1 MSTYR
6 LERLFS
12 PRSIALVGASPRHGS
27 LGNAVLR
34 NLNGAGFGGRL
45 TMVNP
50 RHGDI
55 EGLPTVASLRE
66 LDGPPDVAVVAV
78 PAVIVPSV
86 VAEAAELGVA
96 VAIVITAGLGH
107 GPGSLAAS
115 CEAVAR
121 PNGLRIVG
129 PNCLGVMAPRV
140 RMNATFAAR
149 MPPPGDLALVSQSGA
164 IAAGMIEWAAERAI
178 GFSTIASIGD
188 QLDVD
193 FGDLLDFL
201 ALDAGTRAILLY
213 VESIKDARKFMSA
226 ARSAARTKPVVVIK
240 AGRHAQAA
248 QAAATHTGAL
258 AGSDEVYD
266 AAFRR
271 AGLLRVLDLG
281 ELFEAAETLGR
292 IRSVRG
298 KRLAILT
305 NGGGVGVLAIDR
317 LIDFGGIPANVSAD
331 TMARLDAVLP
341 PTWSRG
347 NPVDIIGDADP
358 ARYGA
363 ALEALLADPDN
374 DAVLVMNTETALA
387 SATESARTIADLVAA
402 THDRRREPKPVLANW
417 VGTGARVAAIF
428 NGAGVPHYDT
438 ETEAVRGFMHLVHYR
453 EAIDALM
460 ETPPSL
466 PADFT
471 PDTDAARKVVAGAIA
486 DGRTWLDPLE
496 VAAVAEAY
504 GIPLVPVAFAATP
517 GEAAEKSAPWLAA
530 GHAIVVKILSRDI
543 VHKSDVGGVRLG
555 LIDAEAVRDGAER
568 VIASARAA
576 RPEAD
581 IAGVIVQP
589 MIVKPKARELL
600 AGIADDHTFGPVIVF
615 GHGGVGVEVIDD
627 KSIALPPLDMVLA
640 RDLISRTRISR
651 LLGAHRNV
659 PAAKIDDVAL
669 VLVRLAQLAAD
680 IPELRELDINPL
692 LADETGVLA
701 LDMRIAASADI
712 GKVRGRGH
720 PRFAVRPY
728 PSAWERRVTLPDGQ
742 KVFLRPVRPED
753 EPLFVDFFSRVTPE
767 DLRLR
772 FFAPLKEMSHVF
784 IARLTQLDYARA
796 MAFIAVDEASGDML
810 GGVRVHAD
818 ANLETAEYAVL
829 VRSDLKGHGLGW
841 VLMSMVLD
849 YARSEGIRVVEGQ
862 VLRENTA
869 MLQMC
874 EELGFLTREDPDD
887 PTVRIV
893 RIELEGSPTSSDL
906 RI

>member
-6 LERLFS
+6 LDRLFA
-12 PRSIALVGASPRHGS
+12 PRSIALVGASPRPGS
-27 LGNAVLR
+27 LGHATLR
-34 NLNGAGFGGRL
+34 NLSGAGFAGPL
-45 TMVNP
+45 ALVNP
-50 RHGDI
+50 RYQEIDGR
-55 EGLPTVASLRE
+55 PVAASLRD
-66 LDGPPDVAVVAV
+66 LDAPPDVAVVAV
-78 PAVIVPSV
+78 PAAAVPAVI
-86 VAEAAELGVA
+86 ADAAATGVA
-96 VAIVITAGLGH
+96 AAVVITAGLGH
-107 GPGSLAAS
+107 GPESLAAA
-115 CEAVAR
+115 CEAAAR
-121 PNGLRIVG
+121 PRGLRIVG
-129 PNCLGVMAPRV
+129 PNCLGVMAPRA
-140 RMNATFAAR
+140 RFNATFAAR

-178 GFSTIASIGD
+178 GFSAIASIGD

-201 ALDAGTRAILLY
+201 ALDAGTRAVLLY
-213 VESIKDARKFMSA
+213 VESIRDARKFMSA
-226 ARSAARTKPVVVIK
+226 ARAAARTKPVVVIK

-305 NGGGVGVLAIDR
+305 NGGGVGVLAVDR
-317 LIDFGGIPANVSAD
+317 LIDFGGTPAAVSAE

-341 PTWSRG
+341 ATWSHA

-387 SATESARTIADLVAA
+387 SATESARTVAA
-402 THDRRREPKPVLANW
+402 LAAVERGRRTEAKPVLANW
-417 VGTGARVAAIF
+417 VGTGTRVAAIF
-428 NGAGVPHYDT
+428 NEAGVPHYDT
-438 ETEAVRGFMHLVHYR
+438 ETEAVRGFMHLVRYR
-453 EAIDALM
+453 EALDALM

-466 PADFT
+466 PIDFA
-471 PDTDAARKVVAGAIA
+471 PDAAEARRIVARVLAE
-486 DGRTWLDPLE
+486 GRTWLDPIE
-496 VAAVAEAY
+496 VGKVAEAY
-504 GIPLVPVAFAATP
+504 GIPSVPLAFAATP
-517 GEAAEKSAPWLAA
+517 GEAAERAAPWLAA
-530 GHAIVVKILSRDI
+530 GQAIAVKIHSHDI

-555 LIDAEAVRDGAER
+555 LIDAGAVAAAAEA

-576 RPEAD
+576 RPSAR

-589 MIVKPKARELL
+589 MVVRPKARELL
-600 AGIADDHTFGPVIVF
+600 AGIADDRTFGPVIVF

-627 KSIALPPLDMVLA
+627 KAIALPPLDLA
-640 RDLISRTRISR
+640 LAHDLIGRTRIAR
-651 LLGAHRNV
+651 LLEAYRNV
-659 PAAKIDDVAL
+659 PAARIDAVAL

-680 IPELRELDINPL
+680 VPELRELDINPL

-701 LDMRIAASADI
+701 LDMRIAVSSEGARSH
-712 GKVRGRGH
+712 GSGH
-720 PRFAVRPY
+720 PRFAIRPY
-728 PSAWERRVTLPDGQ
+728 PSEWERQATLPDGRA
-742 KVFLRPVRPED
+742 VFIRPIRPED
-753 EPLFVDFFSRVTPE
+753 EDLLRAFFTHVAPD

-772 FFAPLKEMSHVF
+772 FFAPVKVMSHVF

-796 MAFIAVDEASGDML
+796 IAFLALDAATGEML
-810 GGVRVHAD
+810 GSVRLHAD
-818 ANLETAEYAVL
+818 ANLERAEYAVL
-829 VRSDLKGHGLGW
+829 VRSDLKGRGLGW
-841 VLMSMVLD
+841 MLMSVVLD
-849 YARSEGIRVVEGQ
+849 YARSEGLSVIEGQ

-874 EELGFLTREDPDD
+874 EELGFEIRDDPDD
-887 PTVRIV
+887 PGIRLVRLALGG
-893 RIELEGSPTSSDL
+893 RGGAG
-906 RI
+906 